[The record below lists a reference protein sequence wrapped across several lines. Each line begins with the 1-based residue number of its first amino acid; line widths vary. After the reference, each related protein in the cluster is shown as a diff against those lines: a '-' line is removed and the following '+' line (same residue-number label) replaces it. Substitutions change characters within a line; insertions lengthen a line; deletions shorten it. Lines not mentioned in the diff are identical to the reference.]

1 MVTLVDSIKKKMGT
15 VKDNM
20 ISINSWGYVLETDT
34 VLQAAKVLQ
43 RKHRQFIPV
52 MKDNEIIG
60 VITKDVIFDAFVKG
74 ITRTTK
80 VKTIKLNTPDI
91 ISFEDNIPM
100 KKVFYQQSDE
110 LFVVSNKSKKIIGI
124 LTPEIY

>member
-1 MVTLVDSIKKKMGT
+1 
-15 VKDNM
+15 
-20 ISINSWGYVLETDT
+20 
-34 VLQAAKVLQ
+34 
-43 RKHRQFIPV
+43 